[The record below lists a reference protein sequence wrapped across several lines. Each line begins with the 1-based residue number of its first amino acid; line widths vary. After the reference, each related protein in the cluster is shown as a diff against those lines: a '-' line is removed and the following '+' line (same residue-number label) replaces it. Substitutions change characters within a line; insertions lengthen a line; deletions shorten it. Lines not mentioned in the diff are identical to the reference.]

1 MLKTPEI
8 RDRHRFPQSVRACM
22 TAATIS
28 ASTGPQIR
36 NRTPVVNSTSTTPG
50 DIGNTV
56 IGTASVGTSNVNDAN
71 RAAPCNCRRQRNSW
85 LACIPASRA
94 TADATA
100 PGSIAAATMRSF
112 SALDHLRRCR
122 TEITVSA
129 CVFVI
134 GSSINSSPL
143 MRSSD
148 FAERLSV
155 ALHVGPEVPTR
166 SRPYDAASDRA
177 RRSPLALEA
186 GGEAFRGLAGRSL
199 AHRAGYAERS
209 AEQLLLRAQRGQP
222 LFVRARNIGTQ

>member
-1 MLKTPEI
+1 MMILMGQRCSRSLMGSWSLPLFESVKMKTPTNIDE
-8 RDRHRFPQSVRACM
+8 PKW
-22 TAATIS
+22 TY
-28 ASTGPQIR
+28 
-36 NRTPVVNSTSTTPG
+36 PG
-50 DIGNTV
+50 T
-56 IGTASVGTSNVNDAN
+56 
-71 RAAPCNCRRQRNSW
+71 AAPCNCRRQRNSW
-85 LACIPASRA
+85 LASIPASRA